1 MPAASLRIVADEN
14 MPALDLLSR
23 VGEVLARPGRAI
35 RPADLAAADVLLV
48 RSVTRVDADLLAGTP
63 VRFVGSAT
71 IGTDHIDTGWL
82 RQAGIAFAHAPG
94 CNAMA
99 VAEYALQA
107 VLDWVIGRGRPLAG
121 MRIGVLGC
129 GNVGS
134 RVASLFRAL
143 GVEVL
148 CCDPP
153 RAQRGEPVDL
163 VAVGGDVGVAGDGLL
178 GVGNAALAQVE
189 HRIFVDLPGRH
200 RQDSPRGT

>member
-1 MPAASLRIVADEN
+1 MRKPRDIDSELKALEAKAKTLKERRVRQLGELVIATGAD
-14 MPALDLLSR
+14 AL
-23 VGEVLARPGRAI
+23 
-35 RPADLAAADVLLV
+35 
-48 RSVTRVDADLLAGTP
+48 DADLLAGTP

-134 RVASLFRAL
+134 RPHK
-143 GVEVL
+143 GVDG
-148 CCDPP
+148 C
-153 RAQRGEPVDL
+153 
-163 VAVGGDVGVAGDGLL
+163 AVGHRPGVACFGLRRQS
-178 GVGNAALAQVE
+178 LARARLHHAVS
-189 HRIFVDLPGRH
+189 
-200 RQDSPRGT
+200 RQPKND